1 MPKYK
6 TPALP
11 RAIAFEQQQGR
22 CYYCRFPMWLTDL
35 EAFRARYGLSEPLAR
50 QLKCTAEHLHA
61 RSEGG
66 TNARENIAAAC
77 LLCNQ
82 RRHQRRHAPC
92 PEKYRSFVQNR
103 IARGRWHGPALRAKM
118 QSNL

>member
-11 RAIAFEQQQGR
+11 RTVAFEQQQGR
-22 CYYCRFPMWLTDL
+22 CYYCGFPMWLTDL
-35 EAFRARYGLSEPLAR
+35 DEFRTRYGLSRPLAR

-66 TNARENIAAAC
+66 TSA
-77 LLCNQ
+77 
-82 RRHQRRHAPC
+82 
-92 PEKYRSFVQNR
+92 
-103 IARGRWHGPALRAKM
+103 
-118 QSNL
+118 